1 MYCQGYTLCS
11 DNDNEHFLFNINHL
25 LKIIIQ
31 KETRNRNDVEKNTT
45 EI

>member
-1 MYCQGYTLCS
+1 MYCQGYTMCS
-11 DNDNEHFLFNINHL
+11 DNDNIHFLFNINHL

-31 KETRNRNDVEKNTT
+31 KDTRNRNNEEKHTT